1 MRVNALS
8 TRDELHIA
16 LEKMVSK
23 IELPQN
29 KDRFSNYNKT
39 LQLTF
44 TDNDN
49 LDCYIVFNDGSTTII
64 DGLEENAELKIIT
77 TTAVIMA
84 IIDGSQSPTL
94 AFVSGKVKA
103 KGPMSD
109 LMKLQALMK

>member
-1 MRVNALS
+1 MIALS
-8 TRDELHIA
+8 TRDELHVA

-23 IELPQN
+23 IDLPKN

-49 LDCYIVFNDGSTTII
+49 LDCYIVFNDGSTSIL
-64 DGLEENAELKIIT
+64 DGQDESAELKIIT
-77 TTAVIMA
+77 TTQVIMA
-84 IIDGSQSPTL
+84 IIDGSQSPTR
-94 AFVSGKVKA
+94 AFMTGKVKA
-103 KGPMSD
+103 KGPMGD